1 MDQMN
6 YAENT
11 EQASELKRHKNK
23 TKKKKSNWKTA
34 LIALLLLILWGVGAV
49 GGYVLSSMYIAPKV
63 EEPPV
68 SDDPDA
74 EMMTRMKGSYNIL
87 AVGKDK
93 VGLNTDTIMV
103 AHIDTEND
111 VLNILSVP
119 RDTMSKVKRYVK
131 KINAAYGVGGGKG
144 NIDNLKKELTMLLG
158 IQIDRYV
165 VVNLDAFE
173 QAIDAMGGV
182 TIDVPQDMK
191 YKDPYQDLMINIS
204 KGPQTLNGNQAVGF
218 VRYRHGYA
226 NGDLGRI
233 EAQQLF
239 IEALINQCKS
249 PSIVNKIPE

>member
-6 YAENT
+6 YAENI

-103 AHIDTEND
+103 AH
-111 VLNILSVP
+111 
-119 RDTMSKVKRYVK
+119 
-131 KINAAYGVGGGKG
+131 
-144 NIDNLKKELTMLLG
+144 
-158 IQIDRYV
+158 
-165 VVNLDAFE
+165 
-173 QAIDAMGGV
+173 
-182 TIDVPQDMK
+182 
-191 YKDPYQDLMINIS
+191 
-204 KGPQTLNGNQAVGF
+204 
-218 VRYRHGYA
+218 
-226 NGDLGRI
+226 
-233 EAQQLF
+233 
-239 IEALINQCKS
+239 
-249 PSIVNKIPE
+249 